1 MFADQRQDYAWKT
14 LLSNFPKLFKSAWSH
29 VDRNE
34 KVLIWDTAGDPFG
47 SRPGRW
53 TSSSGKDLGQVVTTS
68 CDNKCFWNC
77 GSSQVLLMLNW
88 HSHCQDYVPF
98 VLEARPVVEERWTP
112 FGSGLFAFLT
122 VGRVQG
128 CLATCDGWVQA
139 QHADGSVKPN
149 GKNVVK
155 RPWWE
160 LMFQQLLK
168 CHLHIHA
175 YPCAFLPVQIYNF
188 PKNFQTKPHAVG
200 FLYGKHCTLR
210 LWPLHWLA

>member
-1 MFADQRQDYAWKT
+1 MK
-14 LLSNFPKLFKSAWSH
+14 KCLFETQQVIPLGA
-29 VDRNE
+29 
-34 KVLIWDTAGDPFG
+34 
-47 SRPGRW
+47 
-53 TSSSGKDLGQVVTTS
+53 DLGDGPLPQEKILDKLWQQVVTTSCDNKLWQQVVTTS

-98 VLEARPVVEERWTP
+98 VLEARPVVQERWAP

-139 QHADGSVKPN
+139 QHADGSVKLH

-188 PKNFQTKPHAVG
+188 PKNCQTKPHAVG

>member
-1 MFADQRQDYAWKT
+1 MK
-14 LLSNFPKLFKSAWSH
+14 KCLFETQQVIPLGA
-29 VDRNE
+29 
-34 KVLIWDTAGDPFG
+34 
-47 SRPGRW
+47 
-53 TSSSGKDLGQVVTTS
+53 DLGDGPLPQENILDKLWQRVVTTS
-68 CDNKCFWNC
+68 VFGTAAVLRSFWC
-77 GSSQVLLMLNW
+77 WIDTVTARTMCRLFLRHVL
-88 HSHCQDYVPF
+88 
-98 VLEARPVVEERWTP
+98 VVQERWAP
-112 FGSGLFAFLT
+112 FGSGLFAFLP

-139 QHADGSVKPN
+139 QHADGSVKPH

-155 RPWWE
+155 RLWWE

-188 PKNFQTKPHAVG
+188 PKNCQTKPHAVG